1 MNKYAD
7 LLIIS
12 RKIDY
17 DGEYIMNEKARNIIC
32 WMAIVAFVV
41 VMMALLYF
49 STQQVGESSEIIVI
63 YAPVPDFII

>member
-1 MNKYAD
+1 
-7 LLIIS
+7 
-12 RKIDY
+12 
-17 DGEYIMNEKARNIIC
+17 MNEKARNIIC